1 MTYRA
6 AEADCDLIAAIHAAA
21 FGAPDA
27 WSRDVFSLQLA
38 LPNVF
43 GLICPRGGMILVRIA
58 ADEAEIL
65 TLAVRPELRR
75 GGIGSALIAD
85 ATVRAAA
92 MGAARLFLE
101 VSIANRA
108 ARLLYARM
116 GFVKAGTRPHY
127 YSDNSDALVLRRDLI

>member
-1 MTYRA
+1 
-6 AEADCDLIAAIHAAA
+6 
-21 FGAPDA
+21 
-27 WSRDVFSLQLA
+27 
-38 LPNVF
+38 
-43 GLICPRGGMILVRIA
+43 MILVRIA